1 MSARTQTPEFAP
13 TCPAVGELV
22 NGKYRVDGVAGSGG
36 MGVVVSARH
45 EELGHQVAI
54 KFLSSDEADTN
65 AAVERFLREGRVI
78 ASLRSDHVVR
88 IYDVGRLESGVPF
101 MVMELLRG
109 QDLSAVVSQ
118 GGIVSVEQAVDW
130 ILQATSAIAEAHER
144 GIIHRDLKPSNLF
157 LTQRSDGTDCVKVLD
172 FGISKR
178 IALQDPAQLDG
189 HLTATRQVVGSPAYM
204 SPEQVRNAKG
214 IDHRVN
220 IWALGMTLYELLA
233 GRTAFDAD
241 TFPGVCAAIVT
252 DTPPPLRELAP
263 HVPQGLEDVV
273 MRCLEKDPAKR
284 FASVTA
290 LASALRPY
298 GSPLAASTARALVT
312 SVQMSAGSG
321 ENSSTLVSSQTPSQ
335 ARAAAAAQQNSVVI
349 DRTMN
354 SPVLKAIPV
363 AEVHQSAARQ
373 RHSTRWGW
381 FVLALA
387 GFGAAATWKV
397 SHSRLS
403 LRAPT
408 PAAKSDLAQNPAVA
422 SAATLDTAGFGA
434 RIVITFES
442 SPSEAKVWDG
452 SALLGTTPLKFSV
465 ERSSLRAAPRK
476 FVLQKE
482 GYEPFVT
489 IQAETSHDV
498 VISAQLTANPAA
510 DSSSPGAVSPKK
522 ATNTAGAPRS
532 NRISPR
538 SDTAIGNSGA
548 PSDIRTRR

>member
-1 MSARTQTPEFAP
+1 VSARPQTPEFAP
-13 TCPAVGELV
+13 TYPAVGELV

-109 QDLSAVVSQ
+109 QDLGAVVSQ
-118 GGIVSVEQAVDW
+118 GGVVSVEQAVDW
-130 ILQATSAIAEAHER
+130 ILQAISAVAEAHER

-178 IALQDPAQLDG
+178 IALQDPTQLDG

-204 SPEQVRNAKG
+204 SPEQVRNARG
-214 IDHRVN
+214 IDHRVD

-241 TFPGVCAAIVT
+241 TFPAVCAAIVA
-252 DTPPPLRELAP
+252 DTPPPLREFAS
-263 HVPQGLEDVV
+263 HVPQGLEDII
-273 MRCLEKDPAKR
+273 MRCLEKDPAQR

-290 LASALRPY
+290 LAGELRPY

-312 SVQMSAGSG
+312 SVQTSRGSG

-335 ARAAAAAQQNSVVI
+335 ARYAAAERVQQNGAVL
-349 DRTMN
+349 DRTMD
-354 SPVLKAIPV
+354 SPALKAKPV
-363 AEVHQSAARQ
+363 AEVHRSVARR
-373 RHSTRWGW
+373 RHPVRWGW

-387 GFGAAATWKV
+387 GFGAAAAWKV
-397 SHSRLS
+397 WHSRLS
-403 LRAPT
+403 MRPPT
-408 PAAKSDLAQNPAVA
+408 PAAKSNIASNPSVA
-422 SAATLDTAGFGA
+422 SAATAT
-434 RIVITFES
+434 
-442 SPSEAKVWDG
+442 
-452 SALLGTTPLKFSV
+452 
-465 ERSSLRAAPRK
+465 
-476 FVLQKE
+476 
-482 GYEPFVT
+482 
-489 IQAETSHDV
+489 QAETSHDV
-498 VISAQLTANPAA
+498 VISAQLTASSAA
-510 DSSSPGAVSPKK
+510 VSSSPGAASSKK
-522 ATNTAGAPRS
+522 ATNTSGASRS

-538 SDTAIGNSGA
+538 SDTSIGNSNV